1 MPGQRRPAKRRR
13 TQPAAGGGAVEVAA
27 RSEASS
33 AGALAPAGATRARR
47 HRRRGSKGGD
57 CQRAARGMALEVA
70 AYDVAYVLEELVR
83 RVEANV
89 LAEEEM
95 RFDGTFEDL
104 YIRQHVA
111 GQAGVFDA
119 ARAKLADAR
128 SVTLD
133 ESSVT
138 LLMMIR

>member
-13 TQPAAGGGAVEVAA
+13 TQLATRGEAVEVAA

-33 AGALAPAGATRARR
+33 AGALAPAGAAQARR

-57 CQRAARGMALEVA
+57 RQRAARGMALEVA

-89 LAEEEM
+89 LAEK
-95 RFDGTFEDL
+95 RPDS
-104 YIRQHVA
+104 H
-111 GQAGVFDA
+111 
-119 ARAKLADAR
+119 ARWTR
-128 SVTLD
+128 TS
-133 ESSVT
+133 
-138 LLMMIR
+138 

>member
-1 MPGQRRPAKRRR
+1 M
-13 TQPAAGGGAVEVAA
+13 AA

-33 AGALAPAGATRARR
+33 AGALAPAGAAQARR

-57 CQRAARGMALEVA
+57 CQRSARGMALEVA

-104 YIRQHVA
+104 YIRH
-111 GQAGVFDA
+111 G
-119 ARAKLADAR
+119 
-128 SVTLD
+128 
-133 ESSVT
+133 
-138 LLMMIR
+138 